1 MSAQMPDRFEYV
13 APGPADMSQVEFPSI
28 TGQALFSIEADADLL
43 TVTMLGSGES
53 ITIKKEHA
61 AILGNALIHY
71 AR

>member
-1 MSAQMPDRFEYV
+1 
-13 APGPADMSQVEFPSI
+13 MSQVEFPSI